1 VRLAVRIALWV
12 LLLGGS
18 AATGALI
25 AANSNPLSP
34 EVGKNATPTV
44 SRSPKPDRWL
54 GTIRSTSFHRLYV
67 GGTCES
73 DWTTTLRLTVSEDG
87 TVSGGGRAVLSSE
100 GDPCP
105 FDVAQLQTRAFEVD
119 VTGSIRGGDARL
131 WLSELSH
138 EPSAGAEDLGG
149 FSETV
154 FAGGK
159 VSRLLVHLDGVG
171 GRSGSADVSISVEGP
186 NRDTYGSTNAIHLQC
201 TTC

>member
-1 VRLAVRIALWV
+1 MRLAVRIALWV

-18 AATGALI
+18 AATGAFI
-25 AANSNPLSP
+25 AAHSNPLSP
-34 EVGKNATPTV
+34 EVGNDTTPTV
-44 SRSPKPDRWL
+44 SRPPKPDRWL

-73 DWTTTLRLTVSEDG
+73 DWTTTLRLTVSEG
-87 TVSGGGRAVLSSE
+87 GAVSGKGKALLSSK

-105 FDVAQLQTRAFEVD
+105 FLVAQLQVRAFRVS
-119 VTGSIRGGDARL
+119 VSGSVRGGEARL

-138 EPSAGAEDLGG
+138 QPSAGAEDLGG
-149 FSETV
+149 FRETL

-159 VSRLLVHLDGVG
+159 VSLLLVHLKGVG
-171 GRSGSADVSISVEGP
+171 GTSGTATVSISVEGP
-186 NRDTYGSTNAIHLQC
+186 DRDTYGSTNVIDLQC